1 MATED
6 HPRLADYVTA
16 RREELG
22 LSVRRAAQLAG
33 IAYDTWRRIEG
44 GTKKV
49 HRPNIAKVDPVLGWA
64 PGSAVGILEGREPIP
79 IRETKEAPGADISRR
94 PVADID
100 RAVRDVIQLA
110 TIATASGLTAD
121 EIRELSDR
129 AVRDLKDAG
138 LI

>member
-1 MATED
+1 MATDD
-6 HPRLADYVTA
+6 HPRLAKYVTA
-16 RREELG
+16 RRLLLG
-22 LSVRRAAQLAG
+22 LAVKRAAELAGVANDTWKRIESGGKVRRM
-33 IAYDTWRRIEG
+33 
-44 GTKKV
+44 
-49 HRPNIAKVDPVLGWA
+49 NIAKVDAVLGWA
-64 PGSAVGILEGREPIP
+64 PGSAIGVLEGREPIL
-79 IRETKEAPGADISRR
+79 IREAKEAPGADISRR